1 MAVATMQREAAPQYP
16 AIKPGMMGMYIFLAS
31 EVMFFG
37 SLFAMYFYLFGSHLV
52 WPPPAPS
59 SHPEFYVRPWPATFT
74 LNPLDYIPAINT
86 VVLLSSGVTC
96 HFASDAIAHDNRS
109 RFFTLQVAT
118 IILGLGFEFGQL
130 YEFINAFNRG
140 LNLTANTFASA
151 FFTMTGF
158 HGAHVLGGLIL
169 LTIILYR
176 AARGQFSSQHHVG
189 VAAVTLYWHFVD
201 VVWVFLFGIL
211 YVFVAL
217 APPTAGSG

>member
-1 MAVATMQREAAPQYP
+1 MAVATLRPEPAPQYP

-37 SLFAMYFYLFGSHLV
+37 SLFAMYFYLYGSSGR

-59 SHPEFYVRPWPATFT
+59 STPEYYVSWLGVPVA
-74 LNPLDYIPAINT
+74 NT
-86 VVLLSSGVTC
+86 VFLLSSGVTC
-96 HFASDAIAHDNRS
+96 HFGLEALAHDNRR
-109 RFFTLQVAT
+109 RFFILWIST
-118 IILGLGFEFGQL
+118 IILGLVFELGQL

-169 LTIILYR
+169 LTLILYR
-176 AARGQFSSQHHVG
+176 AARGQFNSRNHVG
-189 VAAVTLYWHFVD
+189 PAAVTLYWHFVD
-201 VVWVFLFGIL
+201 VVWIFLFGIL
-211 YVFVAL
+211 YVGI
-217 APPTAGSG
+217 TAGR